1 MSDPT
6 PNPYQRIAGVIADML
21 KNPDAAP
28 PIVNGRSMFVA
39 SACELVDAIRN
50 EAITLGMHKA
60 QYPFNDSRVVDQAA
74 KVNALVQHL
83 RDRLECA

>member
-1 MSDPT
+1 MTT
-6 PNPYQRIAGVIADML
+6 PNPYAKIAGVIADML
-21 KNPDAAP
+21 KQPDATP
-28 PIVNGRSMFVA
+28 PMVNGRSMYVA

-60 QYPFNDSRVVDQAA
+60 QYPFNDSRVADQAA
-74 KVNALVQHL
+74 RVNALVQHL

>member
-1 MSDPT
+1 MPDPT
-6 PNPYQRIAGVIADML
+6 NPYAKIAGVIADML
-21 KNPDAAP
+21 TQPEFAP

-60 QYPFNDSRVVDQAA
+60 QYPFSDRRVTEQAA